1 MQKDMQNLNCCMN
14 NFKIRGDSMAHITN
28 KISVWLL
35 DTATLRNL
43 NANFIK
49 CIYQKGPLF
58 VSFEKCYYISTEHVI
73 S

>member
-1 MQKDMQNLNCCMN
+1 
-14 NFKIRGDSMAHITN
+14 MAHITN